1 MQGEQGQTGNDFSGR
16 ARDVVQAHTVHV
28 HGSPPAAAPSP
39 PPRMAP
45 AAPTRFVLREALG
58 RTITDALRPDALV
71 LLAGGGGYGK
81 TAMAGWAARAFTGG
95 VLWAELGQRPGL
107 ERIVASL
114 AELTAALTGSRTQTY
129 ADVHAAAGA
138 FRTALAAAENRTLLV
153 VDDAWNADDV
163 RPFLVGE
170 GLTVLVTTRRPGL
183 LDGTEI
189 AVDAMSDDEAVAM
202 LGRGSSTELR
212 PLLDRVGRWP
222 LALAMLRGL
231 INMDGMTVE
240 EAVTAVLDEL
250 DGAGPAALDDLHD
263 PRVERGIARTLEL
276 SLMDLPDDAS
286 RDHYISLA
294 AFPEGEMIPYWL
306 LSRLWNLSPLRTRNE
321 ARRFVSRSLAQLP
334 HPDGL
339 QMHDLPRETLRRADP
354 ARMTAVSGRLLD
366 ALRPADGWHA
376 LPQRERGFLHGL
388 AYHLHQAERWEEF
401 GALLRDTRFLATRL
415 SEGGPTALEA
425 DLTLYASARPEDDH
439 ARELGNFVRQEGHL
453 FTSGGLSVTDVTVT
467 LATRLLG
474 RPLALEHAD
483 QDLPLRAEHP
493 LPDRDD
499 GMLLRS
505 VSVRGTGGSVQ
516 AMDLH
521 PTLPL
526 LATVGAEPALEI
538 YDTDTW
544 KSVYA
549 WPGHDWTL
557 IEAVRWSPDGRR
569 LALVEEADGFVT
581 PASSREEIPDDDAGA
596 AHEAYT
602 VSVLDTT
609 TWQKI
614 DVLTVPE
621 RPWGAGVPATSW
633 SPDSR
638 SLAVTWGRR
647 EIRLWTPGTGTTPEE
662 LTAPAVEPSGPYDA
676 LDWHPDHGLTAHATG
691 SEAGDGTLV
700 HWADPRTPDLPT
712 LFRHPDLTGHV
723 DALSRRPGGASIAL
737 ACDGFCMV
745 LLPSNGSGT
754 RWPRRSH
761 SRTCLR
767 WSPSGE
773 ELVTADR
780 LSGDTQLQRWAI
792 PQDGAIQHGRSAE
805 PASEPVSVGRGE
817 LPQEAVVWRPDGTL
831 ITRQDDATLKLWA
844 LDSAG
849 AARRPAPRTALQQVM
864 WAPGG
869 AEVAVLA
876 HQDGWYLMDP
886 AQPGRGLLRR
896 VEPHPY
902 TRRDPTQRDAFL
914 REIGELGPEEFSL
927 GLTLVAFAPDERT
940 YAVASGR
947 RGPLRLVSPGEAE
960 RQARLAEDH
969 PLWTG
974 LCFAPSGDRL
984 IGSLRLHGKT
994 MLTAW
999 EFTADRSD
1007 QLVPVW
1013 AGGSPTGVS
1022 PPIESVACLT
1032 AGDTHLAL
1040 IAASGLIG
1048 LFSLHDLQ
1056 PICWLRTNAPLRHAA
1071 FSPSGGHL
1079 AVAGDAGLHL
1089 FSVAPL
1095 PPVAR
1100 T

>member
-1 MQGEQGQTGNDFSGR
+1 
-16 ARDVVQAHTVHV
+16 
-28 HGSPPAAAPSP
+28 
-39 PPRMAP
+39 MAP

-95 VLWAELGQRPGL
+95 VLWAELGQRPGI

-183 LDGTEI
+183 LDGTEM

-222 LALAMLRGL
+222 LALAMLRRL
-231 INMDGMTVE
+231 VNMDGMTVE

-354 ARMTAVSGRLLD
+354 ARMAAVSGRLLD

-376 LPQRERGFLHGL
+376 LPPRERGFLHGL
-388 AYHLHQAERWEEF
+388 AYHLHQAERWAEF
-401 GALLRDTRFLATRL
+401 AALLRDTRFLTARL

-453 FTSGGLSVTDVTVT
+453 FTGGGLAATDVAVT

-505 VSVRGTGGSVQ
+505 VPVRGTDGFVW

-526 LATVGAEPALEI
+526 LATVGHKPALEI

-544 KSVYA
+544 ESVYA
-549 WPGHDWTL
+549 WRSDGWDS
-557 IEAVRWSPDGRR
+557 IRAVRWSPDGRR
-569 LALVEEADGFVT
+569 LALVERN
-581 PASSREEIPDDDAGA
+581 SYRSREHTTEGNPTSSLWRFA
-596 AHEAYT
+596 
-602 VSVLDTT
+602 VWVLDAT
-609 TWQKI
+609 TWSEI
-614 DVLTVPE
+614 DVLTVPV
-621 RPWGAGVPATSW
+621 RPAGLYTPGLSW

-638 SLAVTWGRR
+638 SLAMTWHPRDVR
-647 EIRLWTPGTGTTPEE
+647 IWEPGAGTSPQV
-662 LTAPAVEPSGPYDA
+662 LSAPGVALSGPYDA
-676 LDWHPDHGLTAHATG
+676 LDWHPVHGLMAHAQ
-691 SEAGDGTLV
+691 GTETHHGALV
-700 HWADPRTPDLPT
+700 HWTEPHTPAPPT
-712 LFRHPDLTGHV
+712 VYQRPDLTGRV
-723 DALSRRPGGASIAL
+723 SAMSWRPGGASVAL
-737 ACDGFCMV
+737 VCQSTCMV
-745 LLPSNGSGT
+745 LLPLNEGEVAWHEQWVLTSF
-754 RWPRRSH
+754 
-761 SRTCLR
+761 LR

-773 ELVTADR
+773 ELVTVDR
-780 LSGDTQLQRWAI
+780 QSGGTQLRRWAV
-792 PQDGAIQHGRSAE
+792 PTDEAIDHTS
-805 PASEPVSVGRGE
+805 PVARGSVVIGTGYTPHFQRT
-817 LPQEAVVWRPDGTL
+817 VVWHPDGTL
-831 ITRQDDATLKLWA
+831 MTLQADATLKLWR

-849 AARRPAPRTALQQVM
+849 PARVPTPEAQLRHVM
-864 WAPGG
+864 WAPEGRKL
-869 AEVAVLA
+869 AVRTLKRRW
-876 HQDGWYLMDP
+876 HIMDP
-886 AQPGRGLLRR
+886 ARPARGLLRR

-902 TRRDPTQRDAFL
+902 SRRDPVEQDVFL
-914 REIGELGPEEFSL
+914 REIGELGPGEYSN
-927 GLTLVAFAPDERT
+927 TASVQVQFAPDEQT
-940 YAVASGR
+940 YAVAR
-947 RGPLRLVSPGEAE
+947 TRQPLRLVSPGQAE
-960 RQARLAEDH
+960 RQAGAALDR
-969 PLWTG
+969 PMWTG
-974 LCFAPSGDRL
+974 LCFTAAGDRL
-984 IGSLRLHGKT
+984 IGSFSRRRQTVLVS
-994 MLTAW
+994 W
-999 EFTADRSD
+999 QFTADSAD
-1007 QLVPVW
+1007 TLVPAW
-1013 AGGSPTGVS
+1013 AGGARTGTT
-1022 PPIESVACLT
+1022 PPIDHIRCLT
-1032 AGDTHLAL
+1032 ASDTHLAL
-1040 IAASGLIG
+1040 IADPHLIG

-1056 PICWLRTNAPLRHAA
+1056 PLCWLRTNAPLNHAA
-1071 FSPSGGHL
+1071 FSPSGRQL
-1079 AVAGDAGLHL
+1079 AVVGDAGLHL
-1089 FSVAPL
+1089 FSVAPSRPSPGHENAG
-1095 PPVAR
+1095 PPPETGQR
-1100 T
+1100 GST

>member
-1 MQGEQGQTGNDFSGR
+1 MQGEQGQTGNEFSGR
-16 ARDVVQAHTVHV
+16 ARHVVQAHTVHMN
-28 HGSPPAAAPSP
+28 GPAPAAP
-39 PPRMAP
+39 PLPRMAP
-45 AAPTRFVLREALG
+45 SAPTRFVVREALG
-58 RTITDALRPDALV
+58 RAITDALRPGACV

-81 TAMAGWAARAFTGG
+81 TAMAGWAARGFAGG
-95 VLWAELGQRPGL
+95 VLWAELGQRPGI
-107 ERIVASL
+107 ERIVAAL
-114 AELTAALTGSRTQTY
+114 AELTAALTGSRAPAY

-153 VDDAWNADDV
+153 VDDAWHADDV
-163 RPFLVGE
+163 RPFLAGAE

-202 LGRGSSTELR
+202 LGRGEHAELR

-231 INMDGMTVE
+231 IHMDGMTAP
-240 EAVTAVLDEL
+240 EAVSAVLDEL

-286 RDHYISLA
+286 RNRYISLA
-294 AFPEGEMIPYWL
+294 AFPEGEMVPYWL

-354 ARMTAVSGRLLD
+354 ARMAAVSGRLLD
-366 ALRPADGWHA
+366 ALRPATGWHA

-401 GALLRDTRFLATRL
+401 GALLRDARFLAARL

-425 DLTLYASARPEDDH
+425 DVTLYASARPEDDH

-453 FTSGGLSVTDVTVT
+453 FTGGGLASTDVAVT
-467 LATRLLG
+467 LATRLPG
-474 RPLALEHAD
+474 RPLALEHTD
-483 QDLPLRAEHP
+483 RDLPLRAEHP
-493 LPDRDD
+493 PPDRDD

-505 VSVRGTGGSVQ
+505 VPVRKPGGLVT
-516 AMDLH
+516 AIDLH

-544 KSVYA
+544 ESVYA
-549 WPGHDWTL
+549 WPGRDWTL
-557 IEAVRWSPDGRR
+557 IEGVRWSPDGRR
-569 LALVEEADGFVT
+569 LALIEEADVFVT
-581 PASSREEIPDDDAGA
+581 SASPREEIPDDDPEA
-596 AHEAYT
+596 AHEAYA
-602 VSVLDTT
+602 VSVLNTT

-614 DVLTVPE
+614 DVLTVP
-621 RPWGAGVPATSW
+621 RQPWDAEVPATSW

-647 EIRLWTPGTGTTPEE
+647 EVRLWTPGTGTPPEQ
-662 LTAPAVEPSGPYDA
+662 LTAPDIESSGPYDA
-676 LDWHPDHGLTAHATG
+676 LDWHPDHGLAAHATG
-691 SEAGDGTLV
+691 SEAGDGALV
-700 HWADPRTPDLPT
+700 HWAEPHTPAPPT
-712 LFRHPDLTGHV
+712 SRRHPALTGRGH
-723 DALSRRPGGASIAL
+723 ALSWRPGGAGIAL
-737 ACDGFCMV
+737 ACEDLCTV
-745 LLPSNGSGT
+745 LLPSSGSVT
-754 RWPRRSH
+754 TWERQSDSPA
-761 SRTCLR
+761 CFR

-780 LSGDTQLQRWAI
+780 LSGDTQLQRWAV
-792 PQDGAIQHGRSAE
+792 PQDEAIQHGTPAE

-849 AARRPAPRTALQQVM
+849 PARRPAPRTALQQVM

-869 AEVAVLA
+869 EEVAVLA

-886 AQPGRGLLRR
+886 AQPRRGLLRR

-902 TRRDPTQRDAFL
+902 TRRDPTQQDAFL

-927 GLTLVAFAPDERT
+927 GGTLVAFAPDERT
-940 YAVASGR
+940 YAVTGGR
-947 RGPLRLVSPGEAE
+947 RGPLRLVFPGEAE
-960 RQARLAEDH
+960 RQAHLAVDR

-974 LCFAPSGDRL
+974 LCFVPTGDRL

-994 MLTAW
+994 MLVPW
-999 EFTADRSD
+999 EFTTDSSD
-1007 QLVPVW
+1007 GLVPAW
-1013 AGGSPTGVS
+1013 TGGSPTGS
-1022 PPIESVACLT
+1022 TPPIESVACLT
-1032 AGDTHLAL
+1032 ASGTHLAL
-1040 IAASGLIG
+1040 IAHPGLIG

-1056 PICWLRTNAPLRHAA
+1056 PLCWLRTNDSLHHAA
-1071 FSPSGGHL
+1071 FSPSGGQL

-1089 FSVAPL
+1089 FSVAHL
-1095 PPVAR
+1095 PPGHRA
-1100 T
+1100 